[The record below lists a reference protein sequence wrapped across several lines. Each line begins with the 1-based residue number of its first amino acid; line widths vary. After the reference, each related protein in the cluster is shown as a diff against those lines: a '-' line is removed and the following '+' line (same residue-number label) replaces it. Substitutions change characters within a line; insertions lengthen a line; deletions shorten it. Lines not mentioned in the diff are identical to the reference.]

1 MMDTVRL
8 GPIRFFS
15 TSEESRPVTLSVSAS
30 ARIDTHLTLTG
41 FDSQNAGVD
50 PKQVTLTGSW
60 LGDLGVDAPERI
72 AEIEA
77 EMANPDYQALVVGTM
92 MLGFYRITSFSWSPI
107 TYGGDGTPYGVE
119 YQIGLTEA
127 LS

>member
-1 MMDTVRL
+1 MDTVRL

-60 LGDLGVDAPERI
+60 LGDLGVNAPERI

-77 EMANPDYQALVVGTM
+77 EMANADYQALVVGTM
-92 MLGFYRITSFSWSPI
+92 MLGFFRITSFIWSPI
-107 TYGGDGTPYGVE
+107 TYGDAGTP
-119 YQIGLTEA
+119 
-127 LS
+127 

>member
-30 ARIDTHLTLTG
+30 ARIDTHLTLEG

-60 LGDLGVDAPERI
+60 LGDLGVDAPERV

-77 EMANPDYQALVVGTM
+77 EMANTDYQALVVGTM
-92 MLGFYRITSFSWSPI
+92 MLGFYRITSFNWSPI